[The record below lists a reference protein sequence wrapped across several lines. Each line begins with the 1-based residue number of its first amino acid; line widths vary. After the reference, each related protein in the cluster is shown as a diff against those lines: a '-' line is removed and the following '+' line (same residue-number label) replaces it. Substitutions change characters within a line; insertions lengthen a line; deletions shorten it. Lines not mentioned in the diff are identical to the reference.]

1 LLNTQGI
8 MNDVIEPMEPLQPLL
23 MKATVESV
31 AAPGAKGVQ
40 NLRAPIAVAP
50 ESKRGPI
57 IEKAEGDLE
66 HEMETLEEG
75 TKVRNREFQMHLDAI
90 KERGRAWE
98 AKMKYEDEDRARAD
112 KTLRTYYISELDRAY
127 AEMEAKVCATYD
139 NFDNVLAPPLEDR
152 CAALEDGFDLFADVT
167 VPGIMEELQG
177 TVIRKL
183 KKQREVFEID
193 NVKLD
198 KRERKIKKRNVD
210 YEEATTEAFVNEKN
224 MRFRKFL
231 LMQEEMDEAAR
242 NDDRNEEK
250 KVCEVIEELGQVQ
263 RLLAAENKMR
273 ETEDVEILMNLAAS
287 MKRLQESILVNFG
300 MEGEN
305 QQKK

>member
-1 LLNTQGI
+1 
-8 MNDVIEPMEPLQPLL
+8 
-23 MKATVESV
+23 
-31 AAPGAKGVQ
+31 
-40 NLRAPIAVAP
+40 
-50 ESKRGPI
+50 
-57 IEKAEGDLE
+57 
-66 HEMETLEEG
+66 
-75 TKVRNREFQMHLDAI
+75 
-90 KERGRAWE
+90 
-98 AKMKYEDEDRARAD
+98 MKYEDEDRARAHGQL
-112 KTLRTYYISELDRAY
+112 KTYYISELDRAY

-198 KRERKIKKRNVD
+198 KRERKIKRRNLD
-210 YEEATTEAFVNEKN
+210 YEEATTEAFENEKN

-242 NDDRNEEK
+242 CVYAHLQISRVDALVWSCFVEAPITRN
-250 KVCEVIEELGQVQ
+250 
-263 RLLAAENKMR
+263 
-273 ETEDVEILMNLAAS
+273 
-287 MKRLQESILVNFG
+287 
-300 MEGEN
+300 
-305 QQKK
+305 